1 MFRLQLLQ
9 QMLSHFIVFTN
20 FIMSAHTLLCLEE
33 LHQREFNQWEINVI
47 IRNRERQHFRDSWAD
62 SVVSEGKQFWYCC
75 KGEKSPQGLFRLHLE
90 GPGSANHHPSSLWCI
105 TSPEVWSNHLKMHC
119 LTRPWLQSI
128 TSAMGEC
135 KGKSFIP
142 LISCFYTKS
151 SIIGMAQVQNSPE
164 EDWKA
169 SF

>member
-47 IRNRERQHFRDSWAD
+47 IRNWIRQHLRDSWTD
-62 SVVSEGKQFWYCC
+62 SVVSGESQQFWYCC
-75 KGEKSPQGLFRLHLE
+75 KGEKNPTGIIQASLGS
-90 GPGSANHHPSSLWCI
+90 PGSANHHPSSLWCI

-128 TSAMGEC
+128 TPTTGER
-135 KGKSFIP
+135 KGKSVILLLP
-142 LISCFYTKS
+142 CFYTEP
-151 SIIGMAQVQNSPE
+151 SIISAGLT
-164 EDWKA
+164 WWGLKT